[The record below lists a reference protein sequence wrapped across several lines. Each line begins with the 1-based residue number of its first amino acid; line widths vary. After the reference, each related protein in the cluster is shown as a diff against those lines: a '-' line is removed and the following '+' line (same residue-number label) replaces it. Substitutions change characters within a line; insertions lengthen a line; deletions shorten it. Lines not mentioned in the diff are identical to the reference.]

1 MKERGL
7 TGPPSRLTG
16 PWREDSQIFTQVN
29 CTKGVKTLIVM
40 SLICT
45 QWQLLNLGSHLSTSI
60 RDIGAGFEPT
70 TTADV
75 RWISGVKILAV
86 KQED

>member
-45 QWQLLNLGSHLSTSI
+45 QWQLLNLGSHLSTTI
-60 RDIGAGFEPT
+60 RRVGVAFEPT
-70 TTADV
+70 TT
-75 RWISGVKILAV
+75 R
-86 KQED
+86 